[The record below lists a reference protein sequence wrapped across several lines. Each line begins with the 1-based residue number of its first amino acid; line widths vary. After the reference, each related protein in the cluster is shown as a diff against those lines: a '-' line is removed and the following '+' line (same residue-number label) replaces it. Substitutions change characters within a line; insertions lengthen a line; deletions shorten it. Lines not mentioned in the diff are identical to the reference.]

1 MLGRGDVGDL
11 LVLQDGH
18 LHRTLGIHDIGN
30 GKVAQAR
37 LRKHQIAEL
46 ALVAG
51 DRRRCIVEVLGHVDD
66 VGADHLPMLV
76 QVGVRHVERVEH
88 DRHGLLVEPIVEGTR
103 EGGGGGNG
111 EQQGGHC
118 RDQAEEQ
125 DDAGMQ
131 ARAGYLL
138 LPRAPQPHDVH
149 RDDGHHRDHEQQV
162 DEQDDV
168 DDLFARRDGRQI
180 GQDQEGRQRPHDR
193 QADDDET
200 YPECARAGARER
212 RTIGLEQGVER
223 RLRLCHPLAH
233 ALGSLPHRA
242 GDVPARLLQCGEPTA
257 ASCHNCFDRSM
268 SAHWI
273 AALCSKA
280 ITLITGHCGI
290 FATMSA

>member
-1 MLGRGDVGDL
+1 MLGRGDVGNF

-18 LHRTLGIHDIGN
+18 LHRTLGIHHIGD

-46 ALVAG
+46 ALVAR
-51 DRRRCIVEVLGHVDD
+51 DRRCRIVEVLGHVDD

-88 DRHGLLVEPIVEGTR
+88 DRHGLLVEPVVEGTR

-118 RDQAEEQ
+118 RNQAEEQ

-131 ARAGYLL
+131 ARARYLF
-138 LPRAPQPHDVH
+138 LPGAPQTHDVH

-168 DDLFARRDGRQI
+168 DHLFARRDGGQI

-200 YPECARAGARER
+200 YPERARAGARER

-223 RLRLCHPLAH
+223 RLRLCDPLAH
-233 ALGSLPHRA
+233 ALDSLPHRA
-242 GDVPARLLQCGEPTA
+242 GDVPARLLQRGEPA
-257 ASCHNCFDRSM
+257 AANCPHCFDRSM

-280 ITLITGHCGI
+280 TTLITGHCGI